1 MPLFATLVAAAIN
14 GLTSF
19 YALVLTYE
27 AAITWARRTFILA
40 IVTAF
45 FLAVSACVQ
54 LLLSAVANAALP
66 TRFVMGLGMF
76 IPSNAVAVMSCLA
89 SVWLACVMVR
99 LKIDGLRW

>member
-1 MPLFATLVAAAIN
+1 MPVFATLVAGAIN

-19 YALVLTYE
+19 YALFLTYQQ
-27 AAITWARRTFILA
+27 AIAWARRTFILA
-40 IVTAF
+40 IVAAF
-45 FLAVSACVQ
+45 FIAVSQCVQ
-54 LLLSAVANAALP
+54 FLLGAVSGLGLP
-66 TRFVMGLGMF
+66 SRFVMGVSIF

>member
-1 MPLFATLVAAAIN
+1 MPLFATLVASAIN

-19 YALVLTYE
+19 FALFFTYSQ
-27 AAITWARRTFILA
+27 AIAWARRTFILA

-45 FLAVSACVQ
+45 FFAVKACIQ
-54 LLLSAVANAALP
+54 FLLSAVAGAALP
-66 TRFVMGLGMF
+66 GRFLMGLGVF
-76 IPSNAVAVMSCLA
+76 IPSNAVAVMTCVA